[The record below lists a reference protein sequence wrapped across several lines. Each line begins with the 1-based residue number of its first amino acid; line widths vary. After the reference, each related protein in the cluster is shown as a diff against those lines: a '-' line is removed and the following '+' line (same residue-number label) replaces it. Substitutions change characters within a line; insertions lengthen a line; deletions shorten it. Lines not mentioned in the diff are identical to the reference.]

1 MRKLARM
8 ANTLKI
14 AESRK
19 VKVMGCRYLLGKVIN
34 NGWLKEMEEDDG

>member
-8 ANTLKI
+8 ANTLKT

-19 VKVMGCRYLLGKVIN
+19 VKVMGCRYLYSQ
-34 NGWLKEMEEDDG
+34 